1 MRVLYNYKPYE
12 KPQKARYFQTGN
24 EYGIDK
30 VTGLL
35 GWSKVEVETIVI
47 GEDDTAYIEELKEFR
62 CCDTTETNYGEVVL
76 LPLGF
81 HKSRLLEWLKLPG
94 QQLEMFE

>member
-1 MRVLYNYKPYE
+1 MRILYNYKPYD
-12 KPQKARYFQTGN
+12 KHKKARYFQTGN
-24 EYGIDK
+24 EYIKDS

-35 GWSKVEVETIVI
+35 GWSKVEVETTVI
-47 GEDDTAYIEELKEFR
+47 GEDDTAYIETLKEFK
-62 CCDTTETNYGEVVL
+62 CCDTDEPDYGEVVL

-94 QQLEMFE
+94 QQLAMFE

>member
-1 MRVLYNYKPYE
+1 MRILYNYKPYD
-12 KPQKARYFQTGN
+12 KPKKARYFQTGN

-47 GEDDTAYIEELKEFR
+47 GEDEHSYIEQLKEHR
-62 CCDTTETNYGEVVL
+62 CCDTSEADYGEVVL
-76 LPLGF
+76 LPCGF
-81 HKSRLLEWLKLPG
+81 HKSRLLEWLKLSG
-94 QQLEMFE
+94 QQLTLFD